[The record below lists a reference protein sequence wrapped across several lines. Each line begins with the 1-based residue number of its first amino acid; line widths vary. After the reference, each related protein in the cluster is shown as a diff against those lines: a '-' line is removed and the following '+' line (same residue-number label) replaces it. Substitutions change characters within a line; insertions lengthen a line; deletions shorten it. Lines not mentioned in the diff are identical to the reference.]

1 LLGAGFFGGIALGG
15 IARAFMRLFSDDP
28 EFSWSGTL
36 FIVGLFAVFGTVQ
49 ALVAVVRRASRT
61 RLVTTSTRALGGFT
75 VFLLGLGPGM
85 MMLPALWCAPLA
97 YWHRSWRSAVRRTLI
112 GVALVD
118 AGVLVVLALAT
129 AGMDP
134 GTLAGVVLFIGVY
147 VTITWV
153 AGATLAPHERV
164 LADVGR

>member
-1 LLGAGFFGGIALGG
+1 MFSRAKRLARLRREIFVLIIWRSFAAVACGAWCMGK
-15 IARAFMRLFSDDP
+15 
-28 EFSWSGTL
+28 
-36 FIVGLFAVFGTVQ
+36 
-49 ALVAVVRRASRT
+49 
-61 RLVTTSTRALGGFT
+61 RLVIAEKPSVAADIARALGGFT